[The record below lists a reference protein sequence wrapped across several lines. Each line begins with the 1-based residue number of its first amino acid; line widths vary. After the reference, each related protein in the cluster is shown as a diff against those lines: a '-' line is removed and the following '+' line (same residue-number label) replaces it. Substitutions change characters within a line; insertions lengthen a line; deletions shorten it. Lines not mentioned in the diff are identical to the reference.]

1 MSRSAIFDRIRIIP
15 RPDDFLDRNVGS
27 SGEIFFDKQANTL
40 RLYNGKAT
48 GGFSILT
55 AGNFTQQIANTGV
68 AVLEKT
74 VTVGVDSVAGQAT
87 GVFYIDGVE
96 KPILQFVRGYTYV
109 FDQSDASNASYGG
122 LWHPLMFSTT
132 QDGDLVPGGLHYDQ
146 TTTDHGIVY
155 LLDDDP
161 VTMRYYTDN
170 FKTATTKKILITVQ
184 SNAPDTLWYW
194 CHFHTGQGNQINISD
209 PGTGTGS
216 GSSSI
221 EVSDTVP
228 STPSAGNIW
237 FNSTSGK
244 LYVYVNDG
252 DSSQWVQPASS
263 TVGDYTLLSNKP
275 TIPTSIT
282 DLGITDGTT
291 GQVLSTD
298 GAGAFSFTTVATA
311 GIIGSFTFTGTN
323 IDTDDSSGITVT
335 PPLTA
340 NSDLTVQN
348 DLNVVNDVFAKN
360 FISTGTGSPE
370 FDSASKITLTAP
382 DGVFINS
389 FPTPYKMGVLNQ
401 ATPSWSGGGASGLTD
416 NGGGDITISFTSA
429 LGATVDDFQVLATV
443 QDNCLLYTS
452 PSPRD

>member
-1 MSRSAIFDRIRIIP
+1 MSSNPIVNRIRIIP
-15 RPDDFLDRNVGS
+15 REKDFLNRNVGS
-27 SGEIFFDKQANTL
+27 SGEIFYNREANSL
-40 RLYNGKAT
+40 RLYSGKQT
-48 GGFSILT
+48 GGFEVLAESNLSQTLGKLET
-55 AGNFTQQIANTGV
+55 AAIKYN
-68 AVLEKT
+68 
-74 VTVGVDSVAGQAT
+74 VTVGLDTVSGQAS

-96 KPILQFVRGYTYV
+96 KPTLQFVKGYTYV
-109 FDQSDASNASYGG
+109 FDQSDNSNEVYGG
-122 LWHPLMFSTT
+122 LYHPIMLSTV
-132 QDGDLVPGGLHYDQ
+132 DNGELAGGGHYNNGVQ
-146 TTTDHGIVY
+146 FF
-155 LLDDDP
+155 LDDVA
-161 VTMRYYTDN
+161 VTMMQYVMN
-170 FKTATTKKILITVQ
+170 FKVATDRKLIITVK
-184 SNAPDTLWYW
+184 SDTPASLYYW
-194 CHFHTGQGNQINISD
+194 CHFHLNQGSNINVGV
-209 PGTGTGS
+209 PGSGTSSS

-298 GAGAFSFTTVATA
+298 GAGTFSFTTVATA

-370 FDSASKITLTAP
+370 FDSASKITFTAP
-382 DGVFINS
+382 DGVVIN
-389 FPTPYKMGVLNQ
+389 L
-401 ATPSWSGGGASGLTD
+401 GALRLANFNNAQRDAHSAD
-416 NGGGDITISFTSA
+416 NGDMIYNT
-429 LGATVDDFQVLATV
+429 
-443 QDNCLLYTS
+443 QDNKIQAYINGAWRRIDDS
-452 PSPRD
+452 AIV

>member
-1 MSRSAIFDRIRIIP
+1 M
-15 RPDDFLDRNVGS
+15 RN
-27 SGEIFFDKQANTL
+27 
-40 RLYNGKAT
+40 
-48 GGFSILT
+48 
-55 AGNFTQQIANTGV
+55 
-68 AVLEKT
+68 
-74 VTVGVDSVAGQAT
+74 
-87 GVFYIDGVE
+87 
-96 KPILQFVRGYTYV
+96 
-109 FDQSDASNASYGG
+109 
-122 LWHPLMFSTT
+122 
-132 QDGDLVPGGLHYDQ
+132 
-146 TTTDHGIVY
+146 
-155 LLDDDP
+155 
-161 VTMRYYTDN
+161 YTDN

-298 GAGAFSFTTVATA
+298 GAGTFSFTTVATA

-370 FDSASKITLTAP
+370 FDSSSKITFTAP
-382 DGVFINS
+382 DGIVIN
-389 FPTPYKMGVLNQ
+389 L
-401 ATPSWSGGGASGLTD
+401 GALRLANFNNAQRDAYSAD
-416 NGGGDITISFTSA
+416 NGDMIYNT
-429 LGATVDDFQVLATV
+429 
-443 QDNCLLYTS
+443 QDNKIQANASKYK
-452 PSPRD
+452 